1 MIRASALA
9 SVAAVLIASGLSASV
24 VANFLHPAPAAAFHD
39 VLDQYCFRCHSAT
52 TPRAGVNL
60 RTLDFDNLEANGA
73 VWEKVLRKIRG
84 REMPPAGRWKPD
96 EATYDSLTNF
106 IESGRD
112 HLAETRPNPGR
123 PTLRRLNRAE
133 YANAVRDLLAIDVD
147 VAELLPAD
155 DMGYGFDN
163 IGDVL
168 NVSPVLLERYLAA
181 AGKIARAA
189 IGDTGAPP
197 DFVTYDVPH
206 GLVQSD
212 RMSEDMPLG
221 SRGGASFDHLFPAD
235 GEYEIAVTLQRGRFD
250 EAMGLERERKL
261 DLRLDGQRLKLF
273 TIAANPGG
281 GGFGLDND
289 PSAGLKVR
297 VKVEAGTRNLLATFA
312 KDSVVDE
319 GIPPRARE
327 KAFFEGVGQ
336 ITIGGPYNV
345 TGPGET
351 PSRDK
356 VFVCHPAA
364 AADESACA
372 GKILANLARHAYRRP
387 AATEDIDQ
395 LKALYAKGAA
405 EGGFEA
411 GVRLALQKILVSPEF
426 VFRVEVDPPGAKP
439 GAVYNVSDVELASRL
454 SFFLWSGPPDDELL
468 TTAESGKLRE
478 PGVLEAQVRRMLK
491 DGRARALVTNF
502 AGQWLYLRNIPRIQ
516 PDPQSFPAFDENLRR
531 AMGTE
536 TEMLIES
543 ELREDKSVVDL
554 LDTDYTFV
562 NERLARHYGI
572 PNVYGAEFR
581 RVAIA
586 DPKRRGLLG
595 QASILS
601 VTSYPNRTAPTIRG
615 KWVMEQLLGSP
626 PPPPPANV
634 PSLKEDASTANMTM
648 RERMEQHRANP
659 NCAVCHRVMD
669 PLGFSLENYDG
680 LGRWRDSTG
689 PGAGKIDSSGVLPD
703 GTKFDGPQGLREVLL
718 SKRDQFVAT
727 FAERMTTYALG
738 RGVEEY
744 DQPAL
749 RKIVRD
755 AARDDSRWSAII
767 LGIVESA
774 PFQMRKVSD
783 DHI

>member
-1 MIRASALA
+1 MIRASAMA
-9 SVAAVLIASGLSASV
+9 SVAAILVASGLSASV
-24 VANFLHPAPAAAFHD
+24 FANLIHPTPATTFRD

-52 TPRAGVNL
+52 TPRGGVNL
-60 RTLDFDNLEANGA
+60 RDLDFDKLQDNGA
-73 VWEKVLRKIRG
+73 VWEKVLSKMRA

-96 EATYDSLTNF
+96 EATYDSLANF
-106 IESGRD
+106 IEAGRD
-112 HLAETRPNPGR
+112 HIAETSPNPGR

-133 YANAVRDLLAIDVD
+133 YANSVRDLLAVDVD

-168 NVSPVLLERYLAA
+168 SVSPVLLERYLTA
-181 AGKIARAA
+181 AGKIARVA
-189 IGDTGAPP
+189 IGDTTTPP
-197 DFVTYDVPH
+197 DFVIHEVPH
-206 GLVQSD
+206 GLQQTD
-212 RMSEDMPLG
+212 RMSADMPLG
-221 SRGGASFDHLFPAD
+221 SRGGASFSHVFPVD

-261 DLRLDGQRLKLF
+261 DLRLDGKRLELF

-289 PSAGLKVR
+289 PSAGLKAR
-297 VKVEAGTRNLLATFA
+297 VEVAAGTRELMATFA
-312 KDSVVDE
+312 KDTIVDE

-336 ITIGGPYNV
+336 ITVAGPFNV
-345 TGPGET
+345 KGPGAS

-356 VFVCHPAA
+356 VFICHPDK
-364 AADESACA
+364 AADEAACA
-372 GKILANLARHAYRRP
+372 EKILANLAHRAYRRP
-387 AATEDIDQ
+387 VAREDIAQ
-395 LKALYAKGAA
+395 LTALYAKGAA

-426 VFRVEVDPPGAKP
+426 VFRVEYDPAGAKP
-439 GAVYNVSDVELASRL
+439 GSVHNVSDVELATRL
-454 SFFLWSGPPDDELL
+454 SFFLWSAPPDGEL
-468 TTAESGKLRE
+468 TAAAEKGTLRD

-491 DGRARALVTNF
+491 DAHAVALVENF

-531 AMGTE
+531 AMGEE
-536 TEMLIES
+536 TELLLES
-543 ELREDKSVVDL
+543 ELRDDRSVVDL

-572 PNVYGAEFR
+572 PGVYGPEFR
-581 RVAIA
+581 RVSIT

-659 NCAVCHRVMD
+659 SCAVCHRVMD

-680 LGRWRDSTG
+680 LGRWRDTTG
-689 PGAGKIDSSGVLPD
+689 ANAGGIDSSGVLPD

-718 SKRDQFVAT
+718 AKKDRFVAA
-727 FAERMTTYALG
+727 FAERLTTYALG

-744 DQPAL
+744 DQSAL
-749 RKIVRD
+749 RKIVHD
-755 AARDDSRWSAII
+755 AARDDNRWSAVV
-767 LGIVESA
+767 LAIVKSA
-774 PFQMRKVSD
+774 PFQMRKVGD